1 MNKLTKK
8 NHKKAKIVIKIDNQ
22 IKKLDST
29 ILNL

>member
-8 NHKKAKIVIKIDNQ
+8 NYKKAKIVIKIDNQ

-29 ILNL
+29 LPNL

>member
-1 MNKLTKK
+1 MNKLTIK

-29 ILNL
+29 LLNL

>member
-29 ILNL
+29 LLNL

>member
-29 ILNL
+29 LPNL

>member
-8 NHKKAKIVIKIDNQ
+8 NHTKAKIVIKIDNQ

-29 ILNL
+29 LPNL

>member
-8 NHKKAKIVIKIDNQ
+8 NHKKAKIIIKINNQ

-29 ILNL
+29 LLNL